1 MHRIGNQRHVS
12 KGNEPIKTDVH
23 SPYHHIHASDRRR
36 QPDILLEGIMIK
48 INTAHLTTGLLCL
61 LIAVS
66 AVSGTVMAA
75 DNGAPAPGFIGEQGG
90 RGNLPAVAQS
100 RADLRTH
107 TLYRPVALPA
117 EPLPLLIWGNGGC
130 SDYGL
135 SHDKFLRDIA
145 SHGYIVIA
153 LGYAWRQPPRNDPAG
168 QEKDATDVAQMSQ
181 AMTWAAGRTADPV
194 DELYGHIDTNLIA
207 VAGHS
212 CGGLQA
218 IKISADPR
226 VSTSMIFDSGVYNQP
241 GGRSKIKVSK
251 DELANLQGPI
261 AYFTGGPSDIAH
273 PNASNDVTRIK
284 HVPVFFGWLPVGHGG
299 TFSAPDGGDW
309 AEVAVHWLDWQLKG
323 NRSAGHW
330 FLGEDCGLCSN
341 ERWTVERFAGP

>member
-1 MHRIGNQRHVS
+1 MKMVN
-12 KGNEPIKTDVH
+12 KA
-23 SPYHHIHASDRRR
+23 Y
-36 QPDILLEGIMIK
+36 
-48 INTAHLTTGLLCL
+48 LTGGLLCL
-61 LIAVS
+61 LIAGS
-66 AVSGTVMAA
+66 AAIGAVMAA
-75 DNGAPAPGFIGEQGG
+75 DNGAPAPGFIGEPGG
-90 RGNLPAVAQS
+90 RGDWPAVAQS

-107 TLYRPVALPA
+107 TLYRPAALPA

-145 SHGYIVIA
+145 SHGYIVVA
-153 LGYAWRQPPRNDPAG
+153 LGYAWRQPRRNDPAS

-181 AMTWAAGRTADPV
+181 AMTWASERTANPV
-194 DELYGHIDTNLIA
+194 DELYGHIDTNRIA

-218 IKISADPR
+218 IKISADSR
-226 VSTSMIFDSGVYNQP
+226 ISTSMIFDSGVYNQP
-241 GGRSKIKVSK
+241 GGRSKIKVGK
-251 DELANLQGPI
+251 DELANLQGSI
-261 AYFTGGPSDIAH
+261 AYFTGGPTDIAH
-273 PNASNDVTRIK
+273 LNASDDVTRIK

-323 NRSAGHW
+323 NLSAGHW
-330 FLGEDCGLCSN
+330 FLGENCDLCSD

>member
-1 MHRIGNQRHVS
+1 MRQSNPDSNAIS
-12 KGNEPIKTDVH
+12 PI
-23 SPYHHIHASDRRR
+23 
-36 QPDILLEGIMIK
+36 EGTMK
-48 INTAHLTTGLLCL
+48 MVNTAYWRVGLLSL
-61 LIAVS
+61 FLTVS
-66 AVSGTVMAA
+66 TVAGTVLAQDSA
-75 DNGAPAPGFIGEQGG
+75 EPAPGFIGEKGG
-90 RGNLPAVAQS
+90 RGGWPAVAQS

-107 TLYRPVALPA
+107 TLYRPVSLPA

-130 SDYGL
+130 SDNGL
-135 SHDKFLRDIA
+135 THDRFLRDIA

-153 LGYAWRQPPRNDPAG
+153 LGYAWRRPPRNDPAS
-168 QEKDATDVAQMSQ
+168 QEKDATDASQMSQ
-181 AMTWAAGRTADPV
+181 AMTWAALRTADPV
-194 DELYGHIDTNLIA
+194 DELHGHINTSRIA

-226 VSTSMIFDSGVYNQP
+226 ISTSIIFDSGVYNKP

-251 DELANLQGPI
+251 DELANLHGPI
-261 AYFTGGPSDIAH
+261 AYFTGGPTDIAH
-273 PNASNDVTRIK
+273 PNASDDVKRIT

-323 NRSAGHW
+323 NRAAGDW
-330 FLGEDCGLCSN
+330 FLGKDCSLCRDK
-341 ERWTVERFAGP
+341 RWTVEQFANP